1 MREKSRTKGNTGSE
15 GEERES
21 REALIEAL
29 RRPRYEVI
37 PLQGV
42 EQQVVKHVPR
52 DVKLTVTASPQKGIG
67 TTLDLAERL
76 VVDEAHLEDILQR
89 FHGSD
94 IQEVFVVAG
103 DVEEPAGK
111 FAGAD
116 ELLPAMAE
124 LGHDFD
130 EIGITGYR
138 ESHPLISDAT
148 TIEAMYDKESYAT
161 YIVSQICFDPE
172 VISGWIRRVR
182 RRGVGLPI
190 YIGMPGAVNRQKL
203 VRISRNIGFGESARF
218 LKKQHNWLLRLLLPG
233 GYSPDRLIEGLIP
246 SLADPQNK
254 VWVSTSTPST
264 RWKRLR
270 RGGARSSD
278 GGRRL
283 LRPLRRHRRRR
294 GRDGQRH
301 SLPPRSSRETRAG
314 FGEVW
319 RPALYGLLLWPH
331 AHHQVGLP
339 RAPLLCAAPAPR
351 LRAVARDTEHRGGAA
366 PVHHRLDRR
375 RPRG

>member
-76 VVDEAHLEDILQR
+76 SKRGYEVVPHLSARLVVDEAHLEDILQR
-89 FHGSD
+89 LHGSD

-130 EIGITGYR
+130 EIGITGYP

-148 TIEAMYDKESYAT
+148 TIEAMYDKEFYAT

-218 LKKQHNWLLRLLLPG
+218 LKKQHDWLLRLFLPG

-254 VWVSTSTPST
+254 VCGFHIYTFNEVEKTEAW
-264 RWKRLR
+264 R
-270 RGGARSSD
+270 REK
-278 GGRRL
+278 L
-283 LRPLRRHRRRR
+283 
-294 GRDGQRH
+294 
-301 SLPPRSSRETRAG
+301 
-314 FGEVW
+314 
-319 RPALYGLLLWPH
+319 
-331 AHHQVGLP
+331 
-339 RAPLLCAAPAPR
+339 
-351 LRAVARDTEHRGGAA
+351 
-366 PVHHRLDRR
+366 
-375 RPRG
+375 